1 MTSDGSRSRGRRAA
15 LLVSLALAAAAPAP
29 ARAQEACL
37 ECHDDPAVA
46 AVAGSVHEFL
56 GCTDCHAGA
65 DSADHPDGMT
75 PPTAACADCHDDAVG
90 DFAASIHAAVAEEE
104 GGWFDGCA
112 SCHGPIHE
120 LAGAADPASPI
131 HPSRLADTC
140 GGCHA
145 DPRMAE
151 RSAFRRLQPLEAYRA
166 SVHALAIAGGDGG
179 ATCSSCHGAHRI
191 LPATDPE
198 SSVARMRVPETC
210 GGCHGEIAEAFAASI
225 HGLAAAGGVSD
236 SPVCTD
242 CHGEH
247 RILSPEEPGSPVF
260 ATNIPRMTCGR
271 CHGDLRL
278 AERFD
283 LPSDRLP
290 AFEDS
295 YHGLASRAG
304 RTTVA
309 HCGSCH
315 GIHDIQPSTDPASKT
330 HPGNLA
336 ATCGQ
341 CHAGAGTVFAIGPVH
356 VVSTAPEHAA
366 VYWVRRIY
374 LWLIALLIGGMVLHN
389 ALDLYRKARLG
400 PALHRARAGETTR
413 QRLSAPM
420 RIAHALL
427 AVSFIVLA
435 YTGFALKYP
444 EAWWAQ
450 PLRVGEGGLDLRAL
464 IHRWAA
470 VAMLGAGAFHVV
482 HLAVSRRAR
491 RFIAG
496 MIPGRS
502 DLRELRDRLAFLS
515 GRRRDLPPA
524 PWIGYPEKIEY
535 LAVLWGTVLMALT
548 GFLLWFESA
557 TLRWLP
563 SWTLDLATVIHFYEA
578 ILASL
583 AILVWHFYSVIF
595 DPMVYPMDPA
605 WLTGRPALGRDH
617 ERVPPPDAN

>member
-1 MTSDGSRSRGRRAA
+1 
-15 LLVSLALAAAAPAP
+15 VIALAWAAPA
-29 ARAQEACL
+29 RSQDACF

-46 AVAGSVHEFL
+46 AVATSLHGEFL

-65 DSADHPDGMT
+65 ESPDHPEGMA
-75 PPTAACADCHDDAVG
+75 PAEAACADCHDDAVAG
-90 DFAASIHAAVAEEE
+90 FAASAHAAVAAEP
-104 GGWFDGCA
+104 GDWFDGCA
-112 SCHGPIHE
+112 SCHGPIHQ
-120 LAGAADPASPI
+120 LVSSSDPASPV
-131 HPSRLADTC
+131 HPARQPETC

-151 RSAFRRLQPLEAYRA
+151 RAEFRRIQPIDAYRA
-166 SVHALAIAGGDGG
+166 SVHALAIDNGDGG
-179 ATCSSCHGAHRI
+179 ATCSSCHGAHEI
-191 LPATDPE
+191 LPATDPG
-198 SSVARMRVPETC
+198 SSVARLRVPDTC
-210 GGCHGEIAEAFAASI
+210 GQCHAEIASAFEASI

-236 SPVCTD
+236 SPMCTD

-283 LPSDRLP
+283 LPADRLP

-295 YHGLASRAG
+295 YHGLAGRSG

-315 GIHDIQPSTDPASKT
+315 GIHDILPSTHPASKT
-330 HPGNLA
+330 HPANLA
-336 ATCGQ
+336 ATCGE
-341 CHAGAGTVFAIGPVH
+341 CHPGAGTAFAIGPVH
-356 VVSTAPEHAA
+356 ITPTAREHAA
-366 VYWVRRIY
+366 IYWVRRLY

-400 PALHRARAGETTR
+400 PALHATRAGVTTR
-413 QRLSAPM
+413 ERLSRPM

-470 VAMLGAGAFHVV
+470 VAMLAAGAFHVG
-482 HLAVSRRAR
+482 HMAVSRRAR
-491 RFIAG
+491 RCIAG
-496 MIPGRS
+496 MMPGRS
-502 DLRELRDRLAFLS
+502 DLRELRDRIAFLL

-524 PWIGYPEKIEY
+524 PWIGYGEKIEY
-535 LAVLWGTVLMALT
+535 LAVVWGTLLMALT

-563 SWTLDLATVIHFYEA
+563 SWTLDLATVVHFYEA
-578 ILASL
+578 VLASL

-595 DPMVYPMDPA
+595 DPLVYPMDPA
-605 WLTGRPALGRDH
+605 WLTGKAAPGRDH
-617 ERVPPPDAN
+617 ERVPPDQ